1 MKSIWGQEDGDAYL
15 PRAKRESNMTAA
27 LRYGTSIAG
36 VPLSVYLPST
46 WGNRRRLIIAGIH
59 GEEAETTNLL
69 SYVFRS
75 IRPEFLTCAVILCV
89 NPDGMIRGT
98 RGNTNGVDLNRN
110 FPSSDWRVGIT
121 TTRWENGLPSDTEL
135 HTGTHPASEPE
146 VQALID
152 LISEHGIEEIVSI
165 HAPLGCVNYEQT
177 EEWAISDELSRRLA
191 LPIVRDIGYPCPGV
205 MDKWADENNIR
216 FLTLEL
222 EGNLSIS
229 EIRYKYGPVMQDVL
243 LGEIFDAS

>member
-98 RGNTNGVDLNRN
+98 
-110 FPSSDWRVGIT
+110 
-121 TTRWENGLPSDTEL
+121 
-135 HTGTHPASEPE
+135 
-146 VQALID
+146 
-152 LISEHGIEEIVSI
+152 
-165 HAPLGCVNYEQT
+165 
-177 EEWAISDELSRRLA
+177 
-191 LPIVRDIGYPCPGV
+191 
-205 MDKWADENNIR
+205 
-216 FLTLEL
+216 
-222 EGNLSIS
+222 
-229 EIRYKYGPVMQDVL
+229 
-243 LGEIFDAS
+243 